1 MAIDPKISLAGAP
14 AINIGQRFG
23 QTLQNLQNIDLLN
36 QRRDIA
42 PIQLEQAK
50 RQAELETAQQPVLL
64 QQAEFAA
71 GGGTQLANQQQQ
83 AQQIATSYATAL
95 RPLLNNPQALTQ
107 ELQRQ
112 KAQFQQAGVDTA
124 GIDEDILQAQTSEGL
139 AALTQEVTTAL
150 TPISSQGKSLSQR
163 EFDSNVAAVKADP
176 ELKTIDGQ
184 AASVALGLTAKA
196 SLTKDERIANDK
208 VLGQLVAEQK
218 GLEAGAVESAKLT
231 KQKKFKPQITEAVK
245 LAEKAATE
253 RGEVLT
259 DLARMEASLPGVKEA
274 VDELIEL
281 STVAT
286 STFAGRL
293 FDTAVKE
300 SGFGSTKGANARAKL
315 IAIVDNQVLP
325 LLKETFGAAFT
336 VTEGEN
342 LKASLVDPDA
352 SPSQKR
358 EQLNAFY
365 AQKERNIR
373 TKQAQ
378 LDQPPQ
384 VLNFDAQGN
393 LIQ

>member
-1 MAIDPKISLAGAP
+1 MLDAGNVEGAVR
-14 AINIGQRFG
+14 Q
-23 QTLQNLQNIDLLN
+23 LQGMKSRAVELQLDTAELDN
-36 QRRDIA
+36 DIA
-42 PIQLEQAK
+42 QL
-50 RQAELETAQQPVLL
+50 
-64 QQAEFAA
+64 
-71 GGGTQLANQQQQ
+71 
-83 AQQIATSYATAL
+83 
-95 RPLLNNPQALTQ
+95 
-107 ELQRQ
+107 
-112 KAQFQQAGVDTA
+112 
-124 GIDEDILQAQTSEGL
+124 QTPEGL
-139 AALTQEVTTAL
+139 KALIAETNSTL
-150 TPISSQGKSLSQR
+150 TPVSSRAKSLGQR

-176 ELKTIDGQ
+176 KLETIEGR

-196 SLTKDERIANDK
+196 SLTKDERIARDK
-208 VLGQLVAEQK
+208 ALGQLVADQK
-218 GLEAGAVESAKLT
+218 GLEAGAVEGAKLT
-231 KQKKFKPQITEAVK
+231 KQKKFKPQITRAVK
-245 LAEKAATE
+245 LAEKEAAE

-281 STVAT
+281 SSLAT

-336 VTEGEN
+336 EGEGER
-342 LKASLVDPDA
+342 LKKSLVDPDA

-358 EQLNAFY
+358 EQLKVFY

-373 TKQAQ
+373 AKQAQ